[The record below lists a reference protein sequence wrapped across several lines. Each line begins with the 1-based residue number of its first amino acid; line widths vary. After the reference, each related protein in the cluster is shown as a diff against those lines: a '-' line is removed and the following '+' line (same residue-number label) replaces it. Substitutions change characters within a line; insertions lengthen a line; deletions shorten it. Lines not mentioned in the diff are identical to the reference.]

1 MLVKAQIPRTPRF
14 RIWDEFTRTGR
25 LTRSL
30 SPHVASS
37 WSRCLEAGMV
47 PSGMN
52 LSRTL
57 PSRQL
62 DDLLKKSALLFDASR
77 SSLEM
82 AERTLRRTPYALL
95 LCDPN
100 GHILYQ
106 SGSGVVSDCFNEA
119 GLVAGGNCS
128 EGMIGTT
135 APGVALFEKRPSVVL
150 REEHYSE
157 IYHWCC
163 CSASPIFDIEGRLTG
178 CLDFTLFYDQA
189 DRIDF
194 IFGLNVST
202 AKCIQSSLHIQQL
215 LGRMENAREFI
226 ESASNL
232 TKKGVLVL
240 EETGRILHANEKAAD
255 LLRVPAH
262 ELPGSL
268 YHEHVESDAIAS
280 CLTTRSPKRGR
291 VRLRKADGKE
301 AGHSVQAR
309 PLHDRGDGFLGV
321 LLVLEEDK
329 RKWFVSSK
337 NGHRTP
343 HEFDAVV
350 GNSSGMKRAVRLA
363 RRFADSDV
371 SILLEGDTGTGKEMF
386 AQAIHN
392 LSARRNGPFVP
403 VNCAAIPRDLVESE
417 LFGYKR
423 GAFTGALREG
433 KKGKFEMAEG
443 GTLFLDEIDS
453 MSVGLQAKLLRA
465 VEDGEIVQLGD
476 HTYKHVDVRIIAASS
491 VVLED
496 EIRGGR
502 FRKDLF
508 YRLSF
513 VRILLP
519 PLVER
524 MEDLDPLA
532 HSILARCTEKLGK
545 KIRRIHPQ
553 AMKGLYGHDW
563 PGNVRELE
571 NCIQFAAYLAE
582 GDEVLPEHLPDYL
595 MRDGS
600 AESESLLQ
608 GQQGIERSRIERAL
622 ESAKG
627 NIGEAARQLGVSR
640 STLYRKRKQFGI
652 VQERSRPGG
661 SP

>member
-1 MLVKAQIPRTPRF
+1 
-14 RIWDEFTRTGR
+14 
-25 LTRSL
+25 
-30 SPHVASS
+30 
-37 WSRCLEAGMV
+37 
-47 PSGMN
+47 MN
-52 LSRTL
+52 LSRAL

-62 DDLLKKSALLFDASR
+62 DALLKKNALLLDASR

-95 LCDPN
+95 LCDTN
-100 GHILYQ
+100 GNVLYQ

-119 GLVAGGNCS
+119 GLVVGGNCS
-128 EGMIGTT
+128 EGVIGTT
-135 APGVALFEKRPSVVL
+135 APGIALFEEKPTVVL

-189 DRIDF
+189 NLIDF
-194 IFGLNVST
+194 VFGLNVAT
-202 AKCIQSSLHIQQL
+202 AKSIQSSLHIQQL

-226 ESASNL
+226 DSTSNL
-232 TKKGVLVL
+232 THKSILVL
-240 EETGRILHANEKAAD
+240 EETGTILHANDKAAD
-255 LLRVPAH
+255 LLKVPVH
-262 ELPGSL
+262 ELSGSL
-268 YHEHVESDAIAS
+268 YNEHLESDAVDS
-280 CLTTRSPKRGR
+280 CLSTRTPKRGR
-291 VRLRKADGKE
+291 ICLKRTEGKE
-301 AGHSVQAR
+301 ASHCIQAS
-309 PLHDRGDGFLGV
+309 PLFDRAGRFLGG
-321 LLVLEEDK
+321 LLILEEDK

-337 NGHRTP
+337 YGHRTP
-343 HEFDAVV
+343 YEFDAVV
-350 GNSSGMKRAVRLA
+350 GASSGMNRAVQLA

-392 LSARRNGPFVP
+392 LSARRNRPFVP

-417 LFGYKR
+417 LFGYSR

-443 GTLFLDEIDS
+443 GTLFLDEINS

-476 HTYKHVDVRIIAASS
+476 HTYKHVDVRIIAAAS
-491 VVLED
+491 VFLEE
-496 EIRGGR
+496 EIRSGR

-524 MEDLDPLA
+524 MEDLDSLA
-532 HSILARCTEKLGK
+532 HSILVRCTEKLGK
-545 KIRRIHPQ
+545 EIRRIHPE

-571 NCIQFAAYLAE
+571 NCIEFAAYLAD

-595 MRDGS
+595 LRDGN
-600 AESESLLQ
+600 AEPAYPHGVQ
-608 GQQGIERSRIERAL
+608 DTIERSRIERAL

-627 NIGEAARQLGVSR
+627 NIGEAAKQLGVSR

-652 VQERSRPGG
+652 ARA
-661 SP
+661 